1 MGCRFSKLC
10 TPPAEAYRVGEALPE
25 TSNMSTEELLR
36 RGIASAQEASGC
48 ARRERRRHVLLA
60 RSYLT
65 AALQRYSR
73 GPGGSPEIS
82 AHLLAVLLKPG
93 PKKIQS
99 ETAKEVRLGEDAQSI
114 QGILADT
121 GTESTRSTCAR
132 HAGLFDAHPSVSRG
146 RQHVCEQKKQVSHPL
161 HSAAPRDP
169 PSRQHFGECFLEA
182 AGERERL

>member
-132 HAGLFDAHPSVSRG
+132 QAFLMLI
-146 RQHVCEQKKQVSHPL
+146 QVSAEVG
-161 HSAAPRDP
+161 SMSVNKR
-169 PSRQHFGECFLEA
+169 SR
-182 AGERERL
+182 